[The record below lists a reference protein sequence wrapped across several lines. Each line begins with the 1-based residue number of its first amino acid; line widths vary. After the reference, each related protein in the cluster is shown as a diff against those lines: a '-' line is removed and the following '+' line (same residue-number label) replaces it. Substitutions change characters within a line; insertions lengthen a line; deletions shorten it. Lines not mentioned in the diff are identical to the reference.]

1 MRSYSNHVR
10 REFERVVRESCIVV
24 QLFQDRMRSYNNHV
38 RREFERAVRESCI
51 VVQLF

>member
-24 QLFQDRMRSYNNHV
+24 QLFQDRMRSHNNHV